1 MPGFPITHI
10 LDRLI
15 MCDLFSNTNSNMA
28 SCLLVCVIIRRR
40 TVRNIYIVVNVDHT
54 KPIAKPTPVTEQ
66 LLMNHTKQFHLSHQ
80 ELYMFSIYNVL
91 QEGVCDQVSSS
102 LFTK

>member
-66 LLMNHTKQFHLSHQ
+66 LLVNHTKQFYLSHQ
-80 ELYMFSIYNVL
+80 ELYMFSIHNVL